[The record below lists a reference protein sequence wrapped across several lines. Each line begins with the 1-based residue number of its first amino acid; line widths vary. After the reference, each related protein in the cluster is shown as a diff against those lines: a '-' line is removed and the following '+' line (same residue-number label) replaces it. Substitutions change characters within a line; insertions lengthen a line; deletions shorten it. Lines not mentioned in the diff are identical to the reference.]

1 MPDVETLFEEFARR
15 YRTGETP
22 DAWDYLERAGETA
35 NELAMMIATFLEVVP
50 PPPVSETVVARILQL
65 PAVTALG
72 DAQFAPALTKVR
84 KQRGETRASFSRSL
98 AEALG
103 VAHKSAKVKRYYADL
118 ENGLLSP
125 AGLHPR
131 VVRALADLLG
141 VPESHVD
148 AARSVWRPRRPD
160 LAQAAYFRTE
170 KTLRD
175 VPPKPKEPVERDEVD
190 ELFIGGL

>member
-1 MPDVETLFEEFARR
+1 MPDVQTLFEEFAAR
-15 YRTGETP
+15 YRAGETP
-22 DAWDYLERAGETA
+22 DACDYVERAGDTA
-35 NELAMMIATFLEVVP
+35 DELAMMIAIFLEVVP
-50 PPPVSETVVARILQL
+50 PPEVSETALARILQFSAFAAL
-65 PAVTALG
+65 GEAEFATAL
-72 DAQFAPALTKVR
+72 TEMR

-118 ENGLLSP
+118 ENGLLCP
-125 AGLHPR
+125 AGLHRR

-141 VPESHVD
+141 VPESHLD

-160 LAQAAYFRTE
+160 LVQAAYLRTE

-175 VPPKPKEPVERDEVD
+175 VPSKPEEPTEGDEVD
-190 ELFIGGL
+190 DLFVGGV